1 MFSEVRMFILLGI
14 SKTAWVGIAL
24 GALILILII
33 VGAIIKRFPEKERK
47 PLKKI

>member
-1 MFSEVRMFILLGI
+1 MFILLGI
-14 SKTAWVGIAL
+14 GGTAWVGIAI

-33 VGAIIKRFPEKERK
+33 VGAIMKMYPEKKRK

>member
-1 MFSEVRMFILLGI
+1 MFTLLGI
-14 SKTAWVGIAL
+14 GGTTWAAIAV

-33 VGAIIKRFPEKERK
+33 VGVIRKIYPEKKRK